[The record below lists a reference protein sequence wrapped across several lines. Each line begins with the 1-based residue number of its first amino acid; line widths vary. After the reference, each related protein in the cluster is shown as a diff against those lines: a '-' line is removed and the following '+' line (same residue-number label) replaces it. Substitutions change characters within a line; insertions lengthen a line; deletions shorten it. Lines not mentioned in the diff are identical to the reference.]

1 MEGEV
6 FYQDCEGRSYE
17 EEEEEEDDEDEDE
30 QPEGC
35 WSKQDCEDG

>member
-6 FYQDCEGRSYE
+6 FYQDCEGRSY
-17 EEEEEEDDEDEDE
+17 EEEEEDDEDEDE